1 MGSKILIIK
10 TGTTI
15 SSLQKQQEDFEDWF
29 VRGSGLGANHFICS
43 AVDLGEPLPEFDQV
57 AATIVTGSPAY
68 VTDKAPWNEI
78 AADYLRVMHEKQKPI
93 LGVCYGHQLLAWA
106 FGGEVGFHPQGREI
120 GTVDVSLTACA
131 DSDALF
137 MQMPGDFKVQAS
149 HLQSVLSLPDKAVL
163 LAQNEF
169 EPNHAFRL
177 GDSTWGV
184 QFHPEFDARVM
195 KAYINERKGD
205 INSEG
210 LDAEQLL
217 RAVSDTPISAS
228 LLHRFIALTDMGK

>member
-1 MGSKILIIK
+1 MGNKILIIK

-15 SSLQKQQEDFEDWF
+15 PSLQKQQEDFEDWF

-43 AVDLGEPLPEFDQV
+43 AVDLGETLPKIDQV

-68 VTDKAPWNEI
+68 VTDGAPWNEI
-78 AADYLRVMHEKQKPI
+78 AAKYLRVLHEKQKPI

-106 FGGEVGFHPQGREI
+106 FGGEVGFHPHGREI

-131 DSDALF
+131 DFDVLF
-137 MQMPGDFKVQAS
+137 MQMPGNFKAQAS
-149 HLQSVLSLPDKAVL
+149 HLQSVLSLPNEAVL

-195 KAYINERKGD
+195 KAYISERKDD
-205 INSEG
+205 IEAEG
-210 LDAEQLL
+210 LDAGLLL
-217 RAVSDTPISAS
+217 RAVSDTPISAG
-228 LLHRFIALTDMGK
+228 LLHRFIALTDVG